1 MPVYQFT
8 ATDQNGD
15 PQQGT
20 FEAPNEEQA
29 YAQLA
34 QYGLTVSKV
43 LPIQEPP
50 LTASPAPASPVE
62 PEAEESVK
70 KSKKKV
76 KAEKAPKPAKSKKK
90 KKKGGILAIELGGG
104 PNSEDISI
112 FTRQMSRGILAI
124 ELGGGPN
131 SEDISIFT
139 RQMSTLV
146 HAGLPLLRSLEV
158 MIKQQDKKPKFKA
171 MLEDI
176 SEKVSSG
183 GNLSDGLAGYPKVF
197 DNLYVNMVKA
207 GEAGGVL
214 ELVLDRL
221 AQFQEKNIRTIKKVK
236 SAMIY
241 PSVIMFVAVGIVT
254 LLMMVVVPQFQTI
267 FEQMLRGAPLP
278 GPTQIVIGISELF
291 STHPILVLGGMGG
304 TVGGLFLFKK
314 TKPGAKVFDWL
325 GLNVPAVKDVVGKS
339 NISRITRTFGTLL
352 SSGVPILQ
360 AIQITRDTLSN
371 GLFINAMSKVH
382 DSVRDGEAMAV
393 QMERETVFPSMV
405 TSMVEIGE
413 ETGELPA
420 MLNRIADNYDEDVDN
435 AVAGMTSL
443 IEPVMIVFLAVAV
456 GFIVIALFL
465 PIVAI
470 IETIGK

>member
-1 MPVYQFT
+1 MPIYQFNG
-8 ATDQNGD
+8 TDQTGA
-15 PQQGT
+15 PSQGT

-29 YAQLA
+29 LAQLA
-34 QYGLTVSKV
+34 QYGINVTQVVPMDAPS
-43 LPIQEPP
+43 PSPSPSPPQEPGVD
-50 LTASPAPASPVE
+50 AK
-62 PEAEESVK
+62 PEKAK
-70 KSKKKV
+70 KTG
-76 KAEKAPKPAKSKKK
+76 KAEKKEKTTKPKKK
-90 KKKGGILAIELGGG
+90 KSGLLAFEIGGG
-104 PNSEDISI
+104 P
-112 FTRQMSRGILAI
+112 TT
-124 ELGGGPN
+124 
-131 SEDISIFT
+131 EDISIFT

-146 HAGLPLLRSLEV
+146 HAGLPLLRSMEV
-158 MIKQQDKKPKFKA
+158 MIKQQEKKPKFKA
-171 MLEDI
+171 ILQDI

-183 GNLSDGLAGYPKVF
+183 GNLSDGLSGYPKIF

-278 GPTQIVIGISELF
+278 GPTQIVINISELF
-291 STHPILVLGGMGG
+291 STHPVLVLGGMIG
-304 TVGGLFLFKK
+304 TVGGLILFKK

-360 AIQITRDTLSN
+360 ALQITRDTLSN
-371 GLFINAMSKVH
+371 GLFVKAMANVH

-393 QMERETVFPSMV
+393 QLDGQIQLWILKQNKKP
-405 TSMVEIGE
+405 
-413 ETGELPA
+413 
-420 MLNRIADNYDEDVDN
+420 
-435 AVAGMTSL
+435 
-443 IEPVMIVFLAVAV
+443 
-456 GFIVIALFL
+456 
-465 PIVAI
+465 
-470 IETIGK
+470 

>member
-1 MPVYQFT
+1 
-8 ATDQNGD
+8 
-15 PQQGT
+15 
-20 FEAPNEEQA
+20 
-29 YAQLA
+29 
-34 QYGLTVSKV
+34 
-43 LPIQEPP
+43 
-50 LTASPAPASPVE
+50 
-62 PEAEESVK
+62 
-70 KSKKKV
+70 
-76 KAEKAPKPAKSKKK
+76 
-90 KKKGGILAIELGGG
+90 
-104 PNSEDISI
+104 
-112 FTRQMSRGILAI
+112 
-124 ELGGGPN
+124 
-131 SEDISIFT
+131 
-139 RQMSTLV
+139 
-146 HAGLPLLRSLEV
+146 
-158 MIKQQDKKPKFKA
+158 
-171 MLEDI
+171 
-176 SEKVSSG
+176 
-183 GNLSDGLAGYPKVF
+183 
-197 DNLYVNMVKA
+197 MVKA

-278 GPTQIVIGISELF
+278 GPTQIVINISELF
-291 STHPILVLGGMGG
+291 STHPVLVLGGMIG
-304 TVGGLFLFKK
+304 TVGGLILFKK

-360 AIQITRDTLSN
+360 ALQITRDTLSN
-371 GLFINAMSKVH
+371 GLFVNAMANVH

-393 QMERETVFPSMV
+393 QMEREPVFPTMV

-413 ETGELPA
+413 ETGELPD
-420 MLNRIADNYDEDVDN
+420 MLTRIADNYDEDVDN